1 MFIRF
6 SDQED
11 IEVYQ
16 PTSTNTAGT
25 FRLDDGTT
33 IIGAVRAK
41 DYILVVT
48 DTAAYTIQ
56 FVGPPYTFQYK
67 KSRF

>member
-1 MFIRF
+1 LK
-6 SDQED
+6 
-11 IEVYQ
+11 YYK

-56 FVGPPYTFQYK
+56 FVGTPLYIQYK